1 MEELVFLYQPC
12 TGTAE
17 TYEMETFAN
26 NGVFLMQDYHVALY
40 LYCVAPQEKQ
50 RQPFLKEKQKPP
62 FLKNLKRLNNCG
74 AHLGSSSEKF
84 SFVK

>member
-12 TGTAE
+12 TRTAE
-17 TYEMETFAN
+17 TYEMETFTN
-26 NGVFLMQDYHVALY
+26 NGVCLLQDYHVAYIVWY
-40 LYCVAPQEKQ
+40 LKKN
-50 RQPFLKEKQKPP
+50 RNNRFLKEKQKPP

-74 AHLGSSSEKF
+74 AHFGSSSEKF